1 MLSLNPI
8 NFEQSCGWISSHPC
22 RFENRLVP
30 QMDFGVLFFYSRFGR
45 VNAEKMPLETNGGK
59 NGEDGK
65 KRRIYFGIAR
75 HIPYIEE
82 WEGRMIGY
90 REAYMQSAYLHI
102 YSRYSGFIHLY
113 LNASLSHGLEEVEK
127 KVQTMRRTERKR
139 VRERDSVE
147 WCFRVGKSTK
157 RQMRRYQNEKWPI
170 SKNIYFRISCADA
183 KLYCLS
189 VANFIRYC

>member
-1 MLSLNPI
+1 MLSKSHQLWTKLRLNFIASMSIWKSARVSDGFWCAFFLFAIWPGECRK
-8 NFEQSCGWISSHPC
+8 NATRNERWKKWWRWEKEKNLLWDCSSYSVHWRVRGSNDWISRTVHAK
-22 RFENRLVP
+22 RVP
-30 QMDFGVLFFYSRFGR
+30 
-45 VNAEKMPLETNGGK
+45 
-59 NGEDGK
+59 
-65 KRRIYFGIAR
+65 
-75 HIPYIEE
+75 
-82 WEGRMIGY
+82 
-90 REAYMQSAYLHI
+90 AY

-113 LNASLSHGLEEVEK
+113 LHASLSHGLEEVEK

-139 VRERDSVE
+139 VREGDSVE